1 MSHKVK
7 FAIFGIMSVGAFSL
21 YYFSSDKVATTAHTE
36 SEQRKEISLDEV
48 SAHDGLQ
55 ASANK
60 KLESFIEANAEK
72 HANLSDDEKVRILKE
87 KIAELYPED
96 EGYDMNEPEI
106 VLADNNNFNSDQYNT
121 NEEVVVQE
129 QLDGVQALEDRDST
143 EQLNWKE

>member
-1 MSHKVK
+1 
-7 FAIFGIMSVGAFSL
+7 
-21 YYFSSDKVATTAHTE
+21 
-36 SEQRKEISLDEV
+36 
-48 SAHDGLQ
+48 
-55 ASANK
+55 
-60 KLESFIEANAEK
+60 
-72 HANLSDDEKVRILKE
+72 
-87 KIAELYPED
+87 LYPED

>member
-60 KLESFIEANAEK
+60 KLESFIVANAEK
-72 HANLSDDEKVRILKE
+72 HANLSD
-87 KIAELYPED
+87 AE
-96 EGYDMNEPEI
+96 
-106 VLADNNNFNSDQYNT
+106 
-121 NEEVVVQE
+121 
-129 QLDGVQALEDRDST
+129 
-143 EQLNWKE
+143 